1 MDKEECIR
9 RRQALA
15 GGFEGLRD
23 VFSALGDANRQL
35 IVAALLANDGESM
48 RVGEITECTHL
59 SRPAVSHHLRTLHE
73 AGLVQLEKVGT
84 MNFYSADV
92 DSAMWAR
99 FAALAAQVGDAL
111 ARARAAEEEED
122 AR

>member
-15 GGFEGLRD
+15 GSFEELRD
-23 VFSALGDANRQL
+23 VFSALGDPNRQL

-59 SRPAVSHHLRTLHE
+59 SRPAVSHHLRTLRE
-73 AGLVQLEKVGT
+73 AGLVRLEKAGT

-92 DSAMWAR
+92 DSAVWAR
-99 FAALAAQVGDAL
+99 FADLTAQVGEAL
-111 ARARAAEEEED
+111 ARAGATEGEGAGR
-122 AR
+122 